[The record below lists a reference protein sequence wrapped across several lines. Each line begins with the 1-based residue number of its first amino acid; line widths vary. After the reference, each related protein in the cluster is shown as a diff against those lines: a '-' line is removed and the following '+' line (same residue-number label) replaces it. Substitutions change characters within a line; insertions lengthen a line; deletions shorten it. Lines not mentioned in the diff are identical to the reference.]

1 MVDTVNERTTS
12 YVTTTFLDRSGVPAV
27 PNSVTYSTRCKTTG
41 IAIKTNVSVTP
52 ASSVVITLD
61 AADSAI
67 QNQANA
73 SEDKALTV
81 RASYGSNDECNSEYL
96 WTVMNLSGV

>member
-12 YVTTTFLDRSGVPAV
+12 YVTVAFLDRAGAPSV

-41 IAIKTNVSVTP
+41 VAIKTNVSVTP
-52 ASSVVITLD
+52 AASVLITLD
-61 AADSAI
+61 AADSTI

-73 SEDKALTV
+73 TEDKLLTV
-81 RASYGSNDECNSEYL
+81 RAVYGTGDECNSEYA
-96 WTVMNLSGV
+96 WQVINLVGV